1 MRSLYRAGMQRGTV
15 LNEKLLQFPVGS
27 FPGSHAELPLR
38 AEPSPSAGL
47 GRQQSSGERG
57 CAWPPA
63 PPAAGTSPGRA
74 PLPLCPCSTSA
85 SSTASIVPGQ
95 PRTLPAGA
103 ISLPPRCTPY
113 YNAALTEEKKR
124 KKKVDQFLIMP
135 CLLSFRANSAHTKV
149 ILHIKRNIY

>member
-1 MRSLYRAGMQRGTV
+1 MRNSCSFQSGASRVHTRSCLCEPDP
-15 LNEKLLQFPVGS
+15 LLLQGWAGSKAVGRGAV
-27 FPGSHAELPLR
+27 PGPQL
-38 AEPSPSAGL
+38 
-47 GRQQSSGERG
+47 
-57 CAWPPA
+57 
-63 PPAAGTSPGRA
+63 PPAAGTCPGRA

-85 SSTASIVPGQ
+85 PSTASIVPGQ
-95 PRTLPAGA
+95 PRALLAGA